1 MQNLEEQH
9 QIMIMQWCKAQR
21 LSELKHPVPSGTK
34 VFDYIVASANG
45 GNRSKATGARLKA
58 TGVRAGFP
66 DIQLCLG
73 CGGFYGLFIELKR
86 PRIQGKPTPTVSTLQ
101 KEWLLRLRKAHYRAE
116 ICYGFDEAIKVI
128 TSYLRGDPL

>member
-9 QIMIMQWCKAQR
+9 QVMIMQWCKAQR
-21 LSELKHPVPSGTK
+21 LSELKHPVPSGSK
-34 VFDYIVASANG
+34 VFDYISASANG
-45 GNRSKATGARLKA
+45 GARNKVTGAKLKA
-58 TGVRAGFP
+58 SGVSAGFP

-86 PRIQGKPTPTVSTLQ
+86 PIIKGKPTPTVSTLQ

-116 ICYGFDEAIKVI
+116 ICYGYDETIEVI
-128 TSYLRGDPL
+128 TSYLAGKAL